1 MSAARCFFNSVLSL
15 DQLFGVD
22 MAQNFKAFMMNP
34 YWALYQQTHSV
45 NRNIRAILTST
56 SSDWKPLLTEQLPG
70 PNGRF
75 NSVRFETVV
84 QTTMRLKHP
93 IQCYIYIY
101 VYMYTVAANQTMARA
116 EVPRINSHHEPWT
129 YVRARAHNGWKQS
142 AALVVLLFDALS
154 IVLENITKK
163 KNIRQ
168 VQLLEPN
175 VLTFHRVPQSTTH
188 FEFYRSIFFL
198 SFSFGIWLVGL
209 CGGALIFLGHRL
221 LSVIN
226 KKSKWLITTKRCI
239 LRFQIQH

>member
-175 VLTFHRVPQSTTH
+175 VFDFPPRPTIHDPFWILSFNFLPLVFLWNLIGGFVR
-188 FEFYRSIFFL
+188 RSIDFSWA
-198 SFSFGIWLVGL
+198 SFVVG
-209 CGGALIFLGHRL
+209 
-221 LSVIN
+221 N
-226 KKSKWLITTKRCI
+226 
-239 LRFQIQH
+239 